1 MKIND
6 LKKELKAK
14 VIYSVY
20 LVIAERLGLHSCHIS
35 CCLDFYCTSV
45 TNNLYFNE
53 KNFINL

>member
-20 LVIAERLGLHSCHIS
+20 LVISERLGLHSCHIS

-53 KNFINL
+53 ETS